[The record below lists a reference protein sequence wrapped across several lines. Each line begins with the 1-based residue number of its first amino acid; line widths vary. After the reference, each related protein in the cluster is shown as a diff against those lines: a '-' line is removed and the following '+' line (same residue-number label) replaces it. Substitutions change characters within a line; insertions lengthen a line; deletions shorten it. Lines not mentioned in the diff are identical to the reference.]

1 MNGPI
6 YYLDIETL
14 RYIKSLAEE
23 SIDNITSS
31 GENIEETNSIILE
44 NFINSTKSITYKK
57 KEPEPKYLY
66 IMKDTS
72 TGYHKIGISKNPQ
85 YREKTLQSEKPTIEI
100 VWVSDSTTI
109 KARDIEKALHSYFEH
124 RRTRGEWY
132 NLSSHQIE
140 SIKNNYNTW
149 KD

>member
-44 NFINSTKSITYKK
+44 NFINSTTSITYKK

-66 IMKDTS
+66 IMKDIS

-109 KARDIEKALHSYFEH
+109 KARDIEKALHNYFEH